1 MFQFYKPVGVRV
13 SSEWVRIAMKK
24 LVSVLCAVIF
34 PMLLHADSLES
45 LERESLESS
54 DGTQP
59 AIDWLEEVDAGKYE
73 QSWNRAAP
81 FFQSQVTVLQWVDA
95 LNQTRKPLGSVV
107 TRKIYRTDLRAS
119 LPGVPE
125 GEYVVITL
133 LTDFENKKS
142 AIETITVTEVNR
154 EWRVMGYFIK

>member
-1 MFQFYKPVGVRV
+1 MVVRV
-13 SSEWVRIAMKK
+13 SSERVRIAMKK

-34 PMLLHADSLES
+34 PMLLHAGSLDG
-45 LERESLESS
+45 ESLESS

-59 AIDWLEEVDAGKYE
+59 AIDWLEEVDAGKFE

-81 FFQSQVTVLQWVDA
+81 FFQSQVTVLQWIDA

-107 TRKIYRTDLRAS
+107 TRKIYRTDLHAS